1 MKRLR
6 PSPAPRLPPLPPSQA
21 PPHRCS
27 LGLIILSIFLPPLA
41 VFLETTDGC
50 ETLINVILFLVGYVP
65 GLLHARK

>member
-1 MKRLR
+1 
-6 PSPAPRLPPLPPSQA
+6 
-21 PPHRCS
+21 
-27 LGLIILSIFLPPLA
+27 